1 MNDLIFIQLPSDTTL
16 LRFLRATDFNIE
28 KARENL
34 SQSLTW
40 RKKHNID
47 NILSEHEFPEAIKKY
62 FPCGWH
68 HHDKGSQKPFVYF

>member
-1 MNDLIFIQLPSDTTL
+1 MPSDTTL
-16 LRFLRATDFNIE
+16 LRFLRATDFNID

-68 HHDKGSQKPFVYF
+68 HNDKGKTIL